1 MSPISNLPLLT
12 TAEKHR
18 LLVEWNDTQKAYP
31 KDQCIHQL
39 FELQVERSPEAI
51 AVVFEGRQLTYRRLN
66 ELANK
71 IGSLLVERGFG
82 AGSYV
87 PILMDRNSNVAVAML
102 AAMKAGAAFVPVD
115 IR

>member
-1 MSPISNLPLLT
+1 MSPISDLPLLT

-51 AVVFEGRQLTYRRLN
+51 AVAANMKRLK
-66 ELANK
+66 L
-71 IGSLLVERGFG
+71 I
-82 AGSYV
+82 
-87 PILMDRNSNVAVAML
+87 
-102 AAMKAGAAFVPVD
+102 AFP
-115 IR
+115 